1 MQLRDLRAPSFL
13 LLLLLLAWGLLPVIA
28 GPMGFKN
35 LLTITDQA
43 DAVVVA
49 TVTQQ
54 TQSGAVVTLVL
65 AVDRVLKGTL
75 TPNQLVSA
83 QWNSRQ
89 GSTPNTN
96 VKGTHAL
103 WFLQGSSTG
112 T

>member
-13 LLLLLLAWGLLPVIA
+13 LLLLVWGLLPAIA

-54 TQSGAVVTLVL
+54 TQSGSVVTLVL
-65 AVDRVLKGTL
+65 SVDRVLKGTV
-75 TPNQLVSA
+75 TPSQLISA
-83 QWNSRQ
+83 QWNSPQ
-89 GSTPNTN
+89 GSAPNVN
-96 VKGTHAL
+96 VKHVQAL
-103 WFLQGSSTG
+103 WLLQGSS
-112 T
+112 